1 MAARNALGTFNTG
14 PRDDAATFIECGVR
28 GRLFKSVY
36 KVTGNWAGSSLPW
49 TRPDRRAYING
60 CDDEGHDGV
69 QTSVWSGLDGVHQV
83 QACHKFLFK

>member
-1 MAARNALGTFNTG
+1 MAARNALGTFTAG
-14 PRDDAATFIECGVR
+14 LWDDTATSIERGVR
-28 GRLFKSVY
+28 GHLFMSVY

-69 QTSVWSGLDGVHQV
+69 QTSVWSGWMTCIRSKHVP
-83 QACHKFLFK
+83 F